1 MATPLDASTLGLLA
15 RTPLF
20 EGVDAAELSRLLPR
34 LRAHVGT
41 YAQGESILRSGSPV
55 RELGLVME
63 GAVVIESVDAWGG
76 TALLAR
82 VGAER
87 VFAEAYACVPDEP
100 LMVDV
105 LAAEPATI
113 LFVDVGRATDPS
125 AEDDPAAR
133 RVAAN
138 LLGTLARQSLA
149 LARRAANTAPKTIR
163 GKALSYLSDQARLSG
178 SSSFEIPLD
187 RQQLANYLGVDR
199 SALSAE
205 LSRMRA
211 DGLIAYRRSSFT
223 LLRDPSL

>member
-1 MATPLDASTLGLLA
+1 MAAPLDADTLGLLA
-15 RTPLF
+15 RMPLF
-20 EGVDAAELSRLLPR
+20 EGIAPAELAGLLPR
-34 LRAHVGT
+34 LRARICS
-41 YAQGESILRSGSPV
+41 YSQGESILRSGSPV
-55 RELGLVME
+55 RELGLVVE

-82 VGAER
+82 IGAGR

-105 LAAEPATI
+105 LAAEATTV
-113 LFVDVGRATDPS
+113 LFVDVGRATGPS
-125 AEDDPAAR
+125 AGDDPATR

-149 LARRAANTAPKTIR
+149 LARRAANTAPKTMR
-163 GKALSYLSDQARLSG
+163 GKVLSYLSDQSRRAG
-178 SSSFEIPLD
+178 SDSFEIPLD

-223 LLRDPSL
+223 LLRNPSL